1 MDPYVIGLL
10 VLILIIEIVILVL
23 ILVYHIV
30 PNNKYCDH
38 VSNSQFSNPSTLS
51 IEDIDKMWEITGCPN
66 QLNTNIKNELMILP
80 SDMAALMISNYARR
94 INYCGRQFFT
104 KCKDIMTSVQ
114 LNELQQLWRH
124 HKTCKNLIFPR
135 CYLNSYYKGLPYSEI
150 KLKFINEF
158 MNDIC
163 P

>member
-1 MDPYVIGLL
+1 MDPYVICLL
-10 VLILIIEIVILVL
+10 VTILIIEIVILVL
-23 ILVYHIV
+23 ILVYHNIL
-30 PNNKYCDH
+30 NNTCS
-38 VSNSQFSNPSTLS
+38 VSSSHSNFSNPSTLS

-66 QLNTNIKNELMILP
+66 QLNTNIKNELMRLP
-80 SDMAALMISNYARR
+80 SDRAALMISNYARR
-94 INYCGRQFFT
+94 MNYCGRQFFT

-114 LNELQQLWRH
+114 LNELQQLWRQ